1 MMTFESSNSAGLYE
15 QQDIFYSANGNSE
28 LCKTFLTQIMF
39 FFSCS
44 KDNSDSA
51 GRSVDILS
59 QSEQEVAR
67 ILGPEIF
74 TGIPGGQDTMKLSN
88 TELLNFVSFKK
99 TSLMGFVCVRL
110 F

>member
-1 MMTFESSNSAGLYE
+1 MPSCDKQNEGDGKKNMMTFESSNSAGLYE

-51 GRSVDILS
+51 GPSVDILS

-88 TELLNFVSFKK
+88 TSY
-99 TSLMGFVCVRL
+99 
-110 F
+110 